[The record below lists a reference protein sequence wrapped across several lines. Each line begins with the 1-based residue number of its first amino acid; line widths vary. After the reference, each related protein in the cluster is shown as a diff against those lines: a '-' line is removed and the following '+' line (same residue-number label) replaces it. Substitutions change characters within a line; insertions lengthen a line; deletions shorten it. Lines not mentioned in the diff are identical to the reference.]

1 MTNTNNIPEPLLLIQ
16 ANNRENQYA
25 IKSSK
30 SRIKM
35 ILLTMASTV
44 NMALSLLL
52 SLSSLIINIAIICNL
67 YCFYSLLRC
76 ELSEIKMR
84 QDLMKH
90 NQNIEQDIEK
100 MLAEMKKEID
110 TQNHHKEQ

>member
-30 SRIKM
+30 SRIKI
-35 ILLTMASTV
+35 ILLTMATTV
-44 NMALSLLL
+44 NMSLAILL
-52 SLSSLIINIAIICNL
+52 SSSSLIINIAIICNL

-84 QDLMKH
+84 QDLIKH
-90 NQNIEQDIEK
+90 NQNIEQDIKK
-100 MLAEMKKEID
+100 MLAEIKKEID
-110 TQNHHKEQ
+110 KQNKEQ

>member
-35 ILLTMASTV
+35 ILLTMAATV
-44 NMALSLLL
+44 NMSLSILL
-52 SLSSLIINIAIICNL
+52 SSSSLTINIAIICNL
-67 YCFYSLLRC
+67 YCFYSLLKC
-76 ELSEIKMR
+76 ELYEIKMR
-84 QDLMKH
+84 QDLMKF
-90 NQNIEQDIEK
+90 NQNSEQDIEK
-100 MLAEMKKEID
+100 MLAEIKKEID
-110 TQNHHKEQ
+110 KQNKEQQP